1 VPCGLPGGNGVI
13 RRGWEYSVRQYLN
26 GFSDAIVP
34 VPATARTKGRRDIEL
49 DAKRAAESGRGKSGC
64 LAAKGSRNDVELQ
77 AASIGLGN
85 SDECVLES
93 GAEFGFE
100 CETAAAAYAGADDEA
115 RGGEVLLDGKW
126 AIVDRRTGW

>member
-1 VPCGLPGGNGVI
+1 VPCGLPGGNGVFGWVGI
-13 RRGWEYSVRQYLN
+13 FGSPVFERIQRRDRAGA
-26 GFSDAIVP
+26 GD
-34 VPATARTKGRRDIEL
+34 ARTKGRRDTEL

-77 AASIGLGN
+77 ATSIGLWNG
-85 SDECVLES
+85 DECVLES

-115 RGGEVLLDGKW
+115 RGGGSYCWTENG
-126 AIVDRRTGW
+126 RS